1 MQKAVKLRNPVR
13 RETTEGQW
21 VIFQRD
27 QGLSIDQ
34 IVENVDRE
42 IGGYGIKGSQTRL
55 IVEYQLGLQ
64 PFESIEH
71 LLTPHL
77 PSKIA
82 LLQPVGEEG
91 YLCLTSGTEEET
103 FHVLLRTPGLNED
116 QVRALIADHEQE
128 ICFLAFKNAHEGY
141 PFGYALPGDPPSA
154 SRVAE
159 AGVSFADI
167 RHLIP

>member
-1 MQKAVKLRNPVR
+1 MQKTVKLRNPAR
-13 RETTEGQW
+13 PETTEGQW

-27 QGLSIDQ
+27 EGLSIDQ
-34 IVENVDRE
+34 IVENVDRQT
-42 IGGYGIKGSQTRL
+42 GGYGIKGSHTRL

-77 PSKIA
+77 PSKIE
-82 LLQPVGEEG
+82 LIQSVGEEG

-103 FHVLLRTPGLNED
+103 FHVLLRTPGLSEE
-116 QVRALIADHEQE
+116 QARALINDHQQD

-141 PFGYALPGDPPSA
+141 AFGYALPGDPTNANRAALS
-154 SRVAE
+154 
-159 AGVSFADI
+159 GISFADV

>member
-1 MQKAVKLRNPVR
+1 MQKTVKLRNPFR
-13 RETTEGQW
+13 PGTTESQW

-27 QGLSIDQ
+27 EGVSIDQ
-34 IVENVDRE
+34 IVNNVDRMT
-42 IGGYGIKGSQTRL
+42 GGYGTNGRHSRL

-77 PSKIA
+77 PSKIE
-82 LLQPVGEEG
+82 LIQSVGEEG
-91 YLCLTSGTEEET
+91 YLCLTSGTEEKT
-103 FHVLLRTPGLNED
+103 FHVLLRTPGLSEE
-116 QVRALIADHEQE
+116 QARALINEHQQD

-141 PFGYALPGDPPSA
+141 PFGYALPGDPPHTNRA
-154 SRVAE
+154 AL
-159 AGVSFADI
+159 AGISFADV

>member
-1 MQKAVKLRNPVR
+1 MQKAVKLRNPAR
-13 RETTEGQW
+13 PETTEGQW

-27 QGLSIDQ
+27 QGLSVDQ

-42 IGGYGIKGSQTRL
+42 IGGYGTKGSHTRL

-103 FHVLLRTPGLNED
+103 FHVLLRTPGLSED
-116 QVRALIADHEQE
+116 QVRALIAAHEQE

-141 PFGYALPGDPPSA
+141 PFGYALPGDPPSTN
-154 SRVAE
+154 RVAE

-167 RHLIP
+167 HHLIP

>member
-1 MQKAVKLRNPVR
+1 MQKPVKLRNPAR

-42 IGGYGIKGSQTRL
+42 IGGYGIKGIHTRL

-64 PFESIEH
+64 PFENIEH
-71 LLTPHL
+71 LLTPHM

-103 FHVLLRTPGLNED
+103 FHVLLRTPGLSED

-141 PFGYALPGDPPSA
+141 PFGYALAGDPPSVN
-154 SRVAE
+154 RVAE
-159 AGVSFADI
+159 AGVSYADI

>member
-1 MQKAVKLRNPVR
+1 MQKTVKLRNPFR
-13 RETTEGQW
+13 PGTTESQW

-27 QGLSIDQ
+27 EGLSIDQ
-34 IVENVDRE
+34 IVENVDRQT
-42 IGGYGIKGSQTRL
+42 GGYGTKGSHTRL
-55 IVEYQLGLQ
+55 IVEYQLGLE

-82 LLQPVGEEG
+82 LLQSVGEEG

-103 FHVLLRTPGLNED
+103 FHVLLRTPGLSED
-116 QVRALIADHEQE
+116 QAQALITDHQQD
-128 ICFLAFKNAHEGY
+128 ICFLAFKNAHEGN
-141 PFGYALPGDPPSA
+141 PFGYALPGDLPSTNRA
-154 SRVAE
+154 ARS
-159 AGVSFADI
+159 GISFADV